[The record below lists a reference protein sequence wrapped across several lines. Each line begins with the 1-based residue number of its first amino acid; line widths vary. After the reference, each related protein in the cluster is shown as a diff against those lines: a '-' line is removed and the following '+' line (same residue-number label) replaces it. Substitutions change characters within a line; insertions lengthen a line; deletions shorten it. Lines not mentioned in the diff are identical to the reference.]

1 MPNSPLPNL
10 RPSRVLLPSPFFLQP
25 NLHQPCVYYGV
36 CWQVRQNCV
45 QDVLPTQ
52 TCAIDSIAGGRAH
65 PKPEIWNTAQ
75 AASKPNPRP
84 SPLSRPSF
92 ASAKPSSMTTLF
104 HQSRCQTCVCPKLRP
119 CCFDMPNLCHCSPHP
134 GHLRHK
140 NGKDGAQAASEPK
153 LRLHVLAQPD
163 SVAAP
168 EPCLPNDRENCDF
181 LA

>member
-1 MPNSPLPNL
+1 VVLPNSPLPNL

-75 AASKPNPRP
+75 AASKPVV
-84 SPLSRPSF
+84 SPKLRLS
-92 ASAKPSSMTTLF
+92 
-104 HQSRCQTCVCPKLRP
+104 QTCVCPKLRP
-119 CCFDMPNLCHCSPHP
+119 CCFDMPNLRHCSPHT

-153 LRLHVLAQPD
+153 LRLRVLAQPD